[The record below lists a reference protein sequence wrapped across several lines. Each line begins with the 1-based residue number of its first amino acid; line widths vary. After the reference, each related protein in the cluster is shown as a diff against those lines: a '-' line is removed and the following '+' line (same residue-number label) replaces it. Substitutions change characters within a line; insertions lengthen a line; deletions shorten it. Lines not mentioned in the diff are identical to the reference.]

1 MTTIFR
7 FRVQRYN
14 NFLNTNQNQTKFQN
28 NALENYSKKIFS
40 IFEVAINKR
49 TVLMDIKKIKL
60 SILGISFSQVQAGA
74 YALIF
79 SEENGIRR
87 LPIVI
92 GTPEAQSIAI
102 VMEGITP
109 PRPLSHDLIC
119 SIFKELDINLVE
131 VLIYKFE
138 EGAFF
143 SELLLGQNGIEYR
156 IDSRTSDAVALAIR
170 TNSPIYTTEEI
181 MQNMAIIFDEHVATD
196 QADPF
201 KDETENN
208 EEELSEL
215 RLDALKHRLQDA
227 VNEENYELATR
238 LRDEINRRE
247 NRS

>member
-1 MTTIFR
+1 M
-7 FRVQRYN
+7 
-14 NFLNTNQNQTKFQN
+14 
-28 NALENYSKKIFS
+28 EN
-40 IFEVAINKR
+40 
-49 TVLMDIKKIKL
+49 KKIKL

-109 PRPLSHDLIC
+109 PRPLSHDLIN
-119 SIFKELDINLVE
+119 SIFKDLNINLIE

-143 SELLLGQNGIEYR
+143 SELLIEQNGIEYR

-181 MQNMAIIFDEHVATD
+181 MQNMAIVFDEHTSSD
-196 QADPF
+196 HLDPF
-201 KDETENN
+201 NEENDKI
-208 EEELSEL
+208 EEELSDL
-215 RLDALKHRLQDA
+215 RLEALKNRLEDA
-227 VNEENYELATR
+227 VSEENYELATR

>member
-1 MTTIFR
+1 MG
-7 FRVQRYN
+7 
-14 NFLNTNQNQTKFQN
+14 TK
-28 NALENYSKKIFS
+28 
-40 IFEVAINKR
+40 R
-49 TVLMDIKKIKL
+49 IKL

-79 SEENGIRR
+79 AEDAGIRR

-119 SIFKELDINLVE
+119 SMWEQLGIELVE

-138 EGAFF
+138 DGAFF
-143 SELLLGQNGIEYR
+143 AELLLRQHNKEYR

-170 TNSPIYTTEEI
+170 TSSPIYTTEEI
-181 MQNMAIIFDEHVATD
+181 MKNMAIVFDE
-196 QADPF
+196 QSPSGSPESF
-201 KDETENN
+201 IPDEGIQT
-208 EEELSEL
+208 EEELSDL
-215 RLDALKHRLQDA
+215 QLDTLKHRLKDA

-247 NRS
+247 NKS

>member
-1 MTTIFR
+1 M
-7 FRVQRYN
+7 
-14 NFLNTNQNQTKFQN
+14 
-28 NALENYSKKIFS
+28 
-40 IFEVAINKR
+40 
-49 TVLMDIKKIKL
+49 
-60 SILGISFSQVQAGA
+60 GISFSQVQAGA

-109 PRPLSHDLIC
+109 PRPLSHDLMC
-119 SIFKELDINLVE
+119 SIFKELDVKLIE
-131 VLIYKFE
+131 VVIYKFE

-143 SELLLGQNGIEYR
+143 SELLLVHNGKEYR

-181 MQNMAIIFDEHVATD
+181 MQNMAIIFDE
-196 QADPF
+196 QAASAQEDSS
-201 KDETENN
+201 KGVDENSD
-208 EEELSEL
+208 EEELSGL
-215 RLDALKHRLQDA
+215 RLDALKHRLNDA
-227 VNEENYELATR
+227 VKEENYELATR

>member
-1 MTTIFR
+1 MEANR
-7 FRVQRYN
+7 
-14 NFLNTNQNQTKFQN
+14 
-28 NALENYSKKIFS
+28 
-40 IFEVAINKR
+40 
-49 TVLMDIKKIKL
+49 IKL

-79 SEENGIRR
+79 AEENGIRR

-102 VMEGITP
+102 VMEGIKP

-119 SIFKELDINLVE
+119 SIWRELDIRLRE
-131 VLIYKFE
+131 VVIYKFE
-138 EGAFF
+138 DGAFF
-143 SELLLGQNGIEYR
+143 SELLLEQNDKEYR

-170 TNSPIYTTEEI
+170 THSPIFTTKEI
-181 MQNMAIIFDEHVATD
+181 MQNMAVVFDEQSSPVSS
-196 QADPF
+196 DPTSI
-201 KDETENN
+201 TEERT
-208 EEELSEL
+208 EEELSDL
-215 RLDALKHRLQDA
+215 RLDALKNRLEDA

>member
-1 MTTIFR
+1 MGKHPLSLTFYHV
-7 FRVQRYN
+7 FD
-14 NFLNTNQNQTKFQN
+14 
-28 NALENYSKKIFS
+28 
-40 IFEVAINKR
+40 INSRNRMKSN
-49 TVLMDIKKIKL
+49 KIKL

-79 SEENGIRR
+79 AEENGIRR

-119 SIFKELDINLVE
+119 SIFKELGIQLLE
-131 VLIYKFE
+131 VVIHKFE
-138 EGAFF
+138 DGAFF
-143 SELLLGQNGIEYR
+143 SELLLEQNGKEYR

-170 TNSPIYTTEEI
+170 TRSPIYTTAEI
-181 MQNMAIIFDEHVATD
+181 MRNMAIVFDERSTTSSSE
-196 QADPF
+196 PSTS
-201 KDETENN
+201 KESG

-215 RLDALKHRLQDA
+215 RLDTLKNRLEAA
-227 VNEENYELATR
+227 VNEEDYELATR

>member
-1 MTTIFR
+1 M
-7 FRVQRYN
+7 
-14 NFLNTNQNQTKFQN
+14 
-28 NALENYSKKIFS
+28 EKK
-40 IFEVAINKR
+40 R
-49 TVLMDIKKIKL
+49 IKL
-60 SILGISFSQVQAGA
+60 SIMGISFSQVQAGA

-109 PRPLSHDLIC
+109 PRPLSHDLMC
-119 SIFKELDINLVE
+119 SIFKELDVKLIE
-131 VLIYKFE
+131 VVIYKFE
-138 EGAFF
+138 DGAFF
-143 SELLLGQNGIEYR
+143 SELLLVHNGKEYR

-181 MQNMAIIFDEHVATD
+181 MQNMAIIFDEQAATAQD
-196 QADPF
+196 DSS
-201 KDETENN
+201 KSVDDKSD
-208 EEELSEL
+208 EEELSGL
-215 RLDALKHRLQDA
+215 RLDALKHRLNDA
-227 VNEENYELATR
+227 VKEENYELATR

>member
-1 MTTIFR
+1 MEI
-7 FRVQRYN
+7 
-14 NFLNTNQNQTKFQN
+14 
-28 NALENYSKKIFS
+28 
-40 IFEVAINKR
+40 KR
-49 TVLMDIKKIKL
+49 IKL

-79 SEENGIRR
+79 SEENSIRR

-109 PRPLSHDLIC
+109 PRPLSHDLIN
-119 SIFKELDINLVE
+119 SIFKEININLLE

-143 SELLLGQNGIEYR
+143 SELLLEQNGIEYK
-156 IDSRTSDAVALAIR
+156 IDSRTSDAVALSIR
-170 TNSPIYTTEEI
+170 TNSPIYTKEEI
-181 MQNMAIIFDEHVATD
+181 MKNMAIVFDEHSESD
-196 QADPF
+196 HADPF
-201 KDETENN
+201 IDETDKS
-208 EEELSEL
+208 EEELSDL
-215 RLDALKHRLQDA
+215 RIDALTHRLLDA
-227 VNEENYELATR
+227 VNDENYELATR